1 MTNFLDSIDE
11 AQSILDTMTNDE
23 FKNDLMGL
31 MKSRF
36 PLVYLTT
43 NEERRMLHFFRCYCR
58 VNRYKG
64 YVWDS
69 FRGLVSLDTGEA
81 ESSSDELKNPPIM
94 LEHIL
99 NKAHEIKQPAV
110 LKRMKDQ
117 EGISGIVFLLLDFHR
132 YLDNATVIIE
142 RRVKEIAHMESVITT
157 IMTGPHYVSTA
168 ATDNLFSLLDFPY
181 PNSIEIKESL
191 WAVVRTVSKK
201 LPKLK
206 AETQKMEED
215 LVKSVQGLT
224 IIEAQSAYAKSL
236 VIHKKWDMPTIL
248 NEKKQIIKKSGLLE
262 FHDPI
267 VTIDDVGGLQN
278 LVTWLKRRKH
288 CFSQEAAD
296 YGLAIPKGV
305 LCIGVPGCGKSLI
318 CKAVANLWGM
328 PLLRLDFGRL
338 FGSLVGQ
345 SEQAARDVIRL
356 AEALSPCILWCDEI
370 DKAIGGVAGSDK
382 SDGGTTKRVISTFLT
397 WMQEKT
403 KPVFVVATA
412 NDHESIPPE
421 FQRAGRFDEVFF
433 VDLPSLSERK
443 DIFAALLKKRKYNPE
458 DYDLDY
464 LASQVDNY
472 SGAEIEKCI
481 DDAMLIGFEDGSRP
495 ITDNDMVVASKA
507 FKPLFEMRED
517 EIADMREW
525 ASNRCVRANA
535 TEETKE
541 SFDVV
546 GGTKKDL
553 DI

>member
-1 MTNFLDSIDE
+1 MADSLDPMDE
-11 AQSILDTMTNDE
+11 AQSILDTMTTDE

-31 MKSRF
+31 IKSRF

-43 NEERRMLHFFRCYCR
+43 NEERRMLHFFRYYCR
-58 VNRYKG
+58 VNKYQG

-99 NKAHEIKQPAV
+99 NKAHEIKRPAV
-110 LKRMKDQ
+110 LKRLKEQ
-117 EGISGIVFLLLDFHR
+117 EGISGIIFLLLDFHR

-142 RRVKEIAHMESVITT
+142 RRVKEIAHMDSIITT
-157 IMTGPHYVSTA
+157 IMTGPYYVSTA

-181 PNSIEIKESL
+181 PNSTEIKESL
-191 WAVVRTVSKK
+191 WTVVRTVSKK

-206 AETQKMEED
+206 AETQKMEEN

-236 VIHKKWDMPTIL
+236 VIHKKWDMSTIL

-262 FHDPI
+262 FHDPT
-267 VTIDDVGGLQN
+267 VTIDDVGGLGN

-345 SEQAARDVIRL
+345 SEESARAVIKL
-356 AEALSPCILWCDEI
+356 AETVSPCITGDTEVKIHGKRAPIELWFDDFYTNFIGATDEYFTNKECLVEI
-370 DKAIGGVAGSDK
+370 PNNSVLFMDGFNPDTGEKEILKMTGIIRRPAKDKKLLRITTD
-382 SDGGTTKRVISTFLT
+382 DGHSIKVTHDHKILVENDGEKCWKKAKELIEGDSIITCEHQNYTRSNTCQQKRVSNA
-397 WMQEKT
+397 EKNFQSE
-403 KPVFVVATA
+403 VNENIQQNSVV
-412 NDHESIPPE
+412 
-421 FQRAGRFDEVFF
+421 
-433 VDLPSLSERK
+433 
-443 DIFAALLKKRKYNPE
+443 
-458 DYDLDY
+458 
-464 LASQVDNY
+464 
-472 SGAEIEKCI
+472 
-481 DDAMLIGFEDGSRP
+481 
-495 ITDNDMVVASKA
+495 
-507 FKPLFEMRED
+507 
-517 EIADMREW
+517 
-525 ASNRCVRANA
+525 
-535 TEETKE
+535 
-541 SFDVV
+541 
-546 GGTKKDL
+546 
-553 DI
+553 